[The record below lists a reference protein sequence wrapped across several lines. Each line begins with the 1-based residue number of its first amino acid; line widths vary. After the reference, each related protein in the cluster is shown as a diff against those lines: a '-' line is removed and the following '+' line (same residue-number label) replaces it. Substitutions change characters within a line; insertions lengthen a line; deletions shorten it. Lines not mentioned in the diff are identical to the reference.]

1 MPYCTEADIKKLLPE
16 SMLINLT
23 NDTAGATTIDAV
35 NLGEAIDQ
43 ADREIDSY
51 VSIAGYAVPF
61 VVVPPL
67 IANLSVKM
75 AIWNLHLRKYFN
87 SEIWEKTYKS
97 CLRLLERIS
106 QGKQKIAPEVD
117 GTVTGASGGYAC
129 SSRTQELDQ
138 TLWDTF

>member
-1 MPYCTEADIKKLLPE
+1 MAYCTQADIEKLLPT
-16 SMLINLT
+16 SMLINFT
-23 NDTAGATTIDAV
+23 NDTAGATEVNAV
-35 NLGEAIDQ
+35 NLAEAIDQ

-61 VVVPPL
+61 TTVPPL

-75 AIWNLHLRKYFN
+75 TIWNLHLRKYFN
-87 SEIWEKTYKS
+87 SAIWENAYKG

-117 GTVTGASGGYAC
+117 GTVTGASSGYAC

-138 TLWDTF
+138 DLWDTF